1 MNFQALS
8 ILMNDPTKLSI
19 KPGADNPEKDTRHFG
34 AYITVTLGLSSKTF
48 FIGVD
53 TSTGKDVIEQ
63 VE

>member
-1 MNFQALS
+1 
-8 ILMNDPTKLSI
+8 MNDPTKLSI